1 MNPATLTADQ
11 QLHAHCVRWQQGL
24 RTRRLL
30 APPQQRPNILARMQ
44 PHQVRPQPDGP
55 MSADMALFDL
65 AVRSLPDGVDKAA
78 LIAFYGPRRLP
89 VKTLADRL
97 GVSRRTF
104 YKAVKRAQ
112 QAAWELSL
120 RLAQAQQVVIPLDEQ
135 D

>member
-1 MNPATLTADQ
+1 MNEQLDKD
-11 QLHAHCVRWQQGL
+11 LHAHCVRWQQWL

-30 APPQQRPNILARMQ
+30 APKPWRPNILARMLPQ
-44 PHQVRPQPDGP
+44 PVRQEPDGP
-55 MSADMALFDL
+55 MSADLALFDL

-89 VKTLADRL
+89 VKLMAHRL
-97 GVSRRTF
+97 GVSRKTF

-120 RLAQAQQVVIPLDEQ
+120 RLAQAQRASLESSELD
-135 D
+135 